1 MKKNILK
8 NSIVFI
14 ICLFITYIIFYNFVS
29 ELLIRF
35 MTPSVSLY
43 IGMMVFVTIVLYVLT
58 ISIINKEVKEIHIN
72 ILAVLYFGLVIL
84 LSFFKMTSNFYGLN
98 LNPLSVIGD
107 FKEYF
112 NHTLLQV
119 VGNILLYFP
128 LGAFVKSRI
137 KGNNFRLLMGFLL
150 YILIVETMQY
160 ILHRGIF
167 DINDIILNT
176 LGFII
181 GGMFSGI
188 ANKFHM
194 QRKAENYS

>member
-1 MKKNILK
+1 MRKNLLKNI
-8 NSIVFI
+8 IVLIIFI
-14 ICLFITYIIFYNFVS
+14 FTTYIIFYNFVS
-29 ELLIRF
+29 ELLIRL

-43 IGMMVFVTIVLYVLT
+43 VGMMVFVTTFLYILT
-58 ISIINKEVKEIHIN
+58 ISVMNKGVKEIHIN
-72 ILAVLYFGLVIL
+72 TLAVLYFGLVIL

-98 LNPLSVIGD
+98 LNPFSIIGD

-112 NHTLLQV
+112 NHTLLLV
-119 VGNILLYFP
+119 IANMLLYFP
-128 LGAFVKSRI
+128 LGGFMKFRI
-137 KGNNFRLLMGFLL
+137 KVNNFSLMMGFLV

-181 GGMFSGI
+181 GALFSNFVI
-188 ANKFHM
+188 KHH
-194 QRKAENYS
+194 RKERAESYS